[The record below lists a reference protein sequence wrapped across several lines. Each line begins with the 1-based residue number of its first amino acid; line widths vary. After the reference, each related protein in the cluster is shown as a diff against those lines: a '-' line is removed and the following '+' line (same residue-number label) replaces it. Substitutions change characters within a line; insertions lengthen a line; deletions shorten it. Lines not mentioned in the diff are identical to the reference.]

1 MNIEESKKDI
11 YNELRIAADVD
22 NEFLEDSFV
31 EYVEKLLSDAG
42 IYENIQKGYYG
53 NDNLGI
59 RIDGYNWNPLEKILS
74 AFIIRFSGVED
85 KVLISQSDIEKLGK
99 RTSKFLEK
107 IDDNK
112 FIDRLDP
119 TDEGYILAMEML
131 PYLEEINK
139 YRVVIITDHELS
151 NRIKLN
157 KLKIND
163 IRGKEAF
170 FEIWDIERICKLIHS
185 SEEGEEFTVDFKE
198 LSGSKHGLKA
208 LPANI
213 GEKGISSYLSVMP
226 GTVLRDLY
234 DTYGQRLLASNVRTF
249 LQFRGKPN
257 QGMKTTLLTHP
268 ENFFAYN
275 NGLTVT
281 ASGIKTKEKGGS
293 FYITE
298 LDNMQIVNGGQT
310 TSSIYFAPLEKGTQK
325 GIDFRNIDLS
335 KVFVQMKLTVIE
347 DRERADVI
355 NSSISEYAN
364 TQNRIQTADLVSN
377 HPFHKKIE
385 DLSRSTNVPA
395 GELGI
400 ATKWF
405 YERARGQYETKI
417 RALKSA
423 DQKKKFEKEYP
434 KNQKFS
440 KTDLAAYENTWRM
453 KPFEV
458 KKGAQKNLELLGSKL
473 VKEWNENQGNFGSAF
488 YKNLIGKAI
497 LFKQSDRA
505 IQYESG
511 WYQLE
516 RGFKAE
522 TVTYTLAVMRHK
534 LMQKSK
540 DINLQRIYNQQ
551 KISDS
556 LKKEVMNFAKVI
568 RDYILD
574 INFRDG
580 AVNPSEFCK
589 TQKAWN
595 KLKEIDY
602 EFNSLSDEDIISETE
617 ARDLA
622 SEDKLVNQTDN
633 ELSFFNTTQNVTIE
647 QWQDIHQ
654 FLKQHVPEDNVDMRV
669 LHKFTYQSSGI
680 AQNIQLHDHQIA
692 VEMLKKAQDLG
703 YIFEGEIE

>member
-1 MNIEESKKDI
+1 MNIEECKQDL

-22 NEFLEDSFV
+22 SDFLEDSFF

-74 AFIIRFSGVED
+74 AFIIRFSGTEE
-85 KVLISQSDIEKLGK
+85 KVSISQSDIEKLGK
-99 RTSKFLEK
+99 RASKFLEK
-107 IDDNK
+107 IDDDK
-112 FIDRLDP
+112 FLDRLEP
-119 TDEGYILAMEML
+119 TDEGYILAADMR
-131 PYLEEINK
+131 PYLEETNK

-157 KLKIND
+157 KLKINE
-163 IRGKEAF
+163 IRGREAF

-198 LSGSKHGLKA
+198 LSGSKLGLKA

-281 ASGIKTKEKGGS
+281 ASGIKTKEKDGN

-310 TSSIYFAPLEKGTQK
+310 TSSIYFAPLEKGGQQ

-347 DRERADVI
+347 DRDRADVI

-385 DLSRSTNVPA
+385 DLSRTTNVPP
-395 GELGI
+395 GESGI

-405 YERARGQYETKI
+405 YERARGQYETKL

-440 KTDLAAYENTWRM
+440 KTDLAAYENTWRL
-453 KPFEV
+453 KPYEV
-458 KKGAQKNLELLGSKL
+458 KKGAQKNLELLGVKL
-473 VKEWNENQGNFGSAF
+473 VKEWEKNPGIFGTAF
-488 YKNLIGKAI
+488 YKDLIAKAI
-497 LFKQSDRA
+497 LFKQADRA
-505 IQYESG
+505 IQYESE
-511 WYQLE
+511 WYKLE

-522 TVTYTLAVMRHK
+522 ALTYTLAVLRNMLLERK
-534 LMQKSK
+534 QDL
-540 DINLQRIYNQQ
+540 NLQRIYNQQ

-556 LKKEVMNFAKVI
+556 LKKEIMHLAKVI
-568 RDYILD
+568 RDLILD
-574 INFRDG
+574 NDFRG
-580 AVNPSEFCK
+580 GVANPSEFCK

-602 EFNSLSDEDIISETE
+602 EFQYLSKEDTISEME
-617 ARDLA
+617 AVDKK
-622 SEDKLVNQTDN
+622 SQDKLVNETSN
-633 ELSFFNTTQNVTIE
+633 ELAFFEKTQSISIE
-647 QWQDIHQ
+647 RWQDIHD
-654 FLKQHVPEDNVDMRV
+654 FLCKHYPKESSDMKV
-669 LHKFTYQSSGI
+669 VHKFTYQSTGI
-680 AQNIQLHDHQIA
+680 AQNIHLHDHKTAIQ
-692 VEMLKKAQDLG
+692 MLEKAIDQG
-703 YIFEGEIE
+703 YIFDENE